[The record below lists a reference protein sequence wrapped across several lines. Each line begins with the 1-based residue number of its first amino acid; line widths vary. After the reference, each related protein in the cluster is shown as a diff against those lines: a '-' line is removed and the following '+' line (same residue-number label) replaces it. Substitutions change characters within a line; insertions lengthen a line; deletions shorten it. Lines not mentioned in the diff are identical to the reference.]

1 MRSLLAEYGFDTHG
15 AYGKKVIEVNTYL
28 TIPEIQELTGYTY
41 RRLQCEHLDKIDI
54 PYHCDR
60 FGNPKV
66 YRAKYEVMEGDKYY
80 SPEPSINLKAMK
92 EAINGQKAQ
101 N

>member
-1 MRSLLAEYGFDTHG
+1 METF
-15 AYGKKVIEVNTYL
+15 L
-28 TIPEIQELTGYTY
+28 TKYEIKELTGYTY

-66 YRAKYEVMEGDKYY
+66 YRAKYEAMGGDKHY
-80 SPEPSINLKAMK
+80 SPEPSINLEAMK
-92 EAINGQKAQ
+92 EIIDG
-101 N
+101 